1 MKDKGTV
8 SEPDSNLQDRTSSHN
23 WTPGA
28 VKALRLRLRL
38 SQEQFAE
45 RTGVQRGT
53 VSSWENGH
61 TWPTDVNASVL
72 DALATGDT
80 SATVP
85 PAPDATAELR
95 GRALE
100 VSALLAYAL
109 ERQNLLA
116 AALYS
121 PPERGSDAQAIAAAD
136 APIPSAPAGA
146 PRGARQRRHGTG

>member
-8 SEPDSNLQDRTSSHN
+8 SEPDSNLKDRTPSHN

-38 SQEQFAE
+38 SQEQFAA
-45 RTGVQRGT
+45 RTKVQRGT
-53 VSSWENGH
+53 VSAWENGH
-61 TWPTDVNASVL
+61 TWPTDVNAAEL
-72 DALATGDT
+72 DALASGDT
-80 SATVP
+80 TATVP
-85 PAPDATAELR
+85 AASDANAELR

-116 AALYS
+116 AALHS
-121 PPERGSDAQAIAAAD
+121 PPERGSDEQALAAAD
-136 APIPSAPAGA
+136 APIPSAPAGG
-146 PRGARQRRHGTG
+146 RKGARKLRRATG